1 MSLSTAFSFVM
12 LALKLANWI
21 TSRINRAEWQRL
33 GYNQAAAEQLRE
45 LQMTLGIADEAVK
58 AANSATPKQRKDIL
72 EGDL

>member
-21 TSRINRAEWQRL
+21 TSRIDRAEWQRL
-33 GYNQAAAEQLRE
+33 GYNQAAAEQMLE
-45 LQMTLGIADEAVK
+45 LQKNLGIADEAVK
-58 AANSATPKQRKDIL
+58 AAQSATPEQRKDIL